1 MKNMKIDEMKDF
13 EANLNCKIM
22 FFEVSE
28 GHNSNNYCT
37 ALRNNVALYKGHSS
51 VIVYFRVPIL

>member
-37 ALRNNVALYKGHSS
+37 ALRNNVALYKR
-51 VIVYFRVPIL
+51 YYYYYYY